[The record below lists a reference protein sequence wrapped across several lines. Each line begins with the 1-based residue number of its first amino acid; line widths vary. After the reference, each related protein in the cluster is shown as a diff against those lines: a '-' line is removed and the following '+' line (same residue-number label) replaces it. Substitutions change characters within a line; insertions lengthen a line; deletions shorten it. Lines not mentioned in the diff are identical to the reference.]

1 MLARLESFILCSTLG
16 LNRLEVPKQ
25 TAPTINRMNNC
36 FRLIAMAST
45 TVAAAIATAVTFC
58 SCFAFFLSSSGFD
71 FLVRPASAYP
81 GTWP

>member
-16 LNRLEVPKQ
+16 LNRLGGSKQ

-45 TVAAAIATAVTFC
+45 TVAAAIATAVIFVPV
-58 SCFAFFLSSSGFD
+58 LL
-71 FLVRPASAYP
+71 FLVFI
-81 GTWP
+81 WFLFF